1 MRIYVPFMIFYA
13 LITFGSSLFSA
24 LRKSQIS
31 AITIFIRQAIFI
43 GIIWLCTLHDME
55 WVYWGVTVSEIIG
68 CLLMIVISYSEF
80 KVVYRALKCPIHNP
94 RNTDE

>member
-1 MRIYVPFMIFYA
+1 MFSYSGDMAEQHAELVRVLRIYVPFMIFYA
-13 LITFGSSLFSA
+13 LITFGSSLLSA

-55 WVYWGVTVSEIIG
+55 WVY
-68 CLLMIVISYSEF
+68 
-80 KVVYRALKCPIHNP
+80 
-94 RNTDE
+94 